1 MSGFVEWINGVVQH
15 LGYTEIFF
23 LMALESSLFPVPSE
37 LVMIPAGYRAAQ
49 GALDPV
55 LATLAGGAGSLLGAS
70 ANYVLGRYVGRAFL
84 LRYGKWFLIN
94 ETKYHEAEQLFLK
107 NANLATFVGRFI
119 PVIRHLI
126 SLPAGTFGMALLP
139 FAVLTTIGATIW
151 CGILVALG
159 YYLGETTVRMVA
171 EYTHLFGYAA
181 IALTLVFG
189 LWFLLRRQRAEP
201 KNADSKENTP

>member
-1 MSGFVEWINGVVQH
+1 MNEFSQWIHGVIEH
-15 LGYTEIFF
+15 LGYKEIFF

-49 GALDPV
+49 GALDPW
-55 LATLAGGAGSLLGAS
+55 LATQAGGFGSLFGAS
-70 ANYVLGRYVGRAFL
+70 ANYVLGRFVGRAFL

-94 ETKYHEAEQLFLK
+94 ETKYHEAEALFIK
-107 NANLATFVGRFI
+107 NANVATFVGRFI

-139 FAVLTTIGATIW
+139 FALLTTIGATIW
-151 CGILVALG
+151 CGVLVLLG
-159 YYLGETTVRMVA
+159 FYLGEPVMRIVT

-181 IALTLVFG
+181 IAITAAFG
-189 LWFLLRRQRAEP
+189 LWFLLRRSPVKDDQ
-201 KNADSKENTP
+201 K